1 MINMID
7 YKAFRESYCYLCGSL
22 CCEGPETEWSEGCA
36 FLKFEKAKVF
46 AKQRL
51 SVDKYEHS
59 LRVLEY
65 AHDTAKI
72 YMSGLTTEVLI
83 VAILHDVVEDSDVT
97 LDEIEERFGK
107 YIRNCVNVLTHEKE
121 FETYPQ
127 YIDRVMDSNFPEAK
141 VVKHADMRDHLRQK
155 ETLTPKLKEKYFE
168 VIDRF
173 I

>member
-1 MINMID
+1 MID
-7 YKAFRESYCYLCGSL
+7 YKVFRETYCFGCGTQR
-22 CCEGPETEWSEGCA
+22 CMGPEDTDYRDGCLHYKLA
-36 FLKFEKAKVF
+36 IAKDF
-46 AKQRL
+46 AKHHL
-51 SVDKYEHS
+51 PADKYEHT
-59 LRVLEY
+59 LRVINY
-65 AHDTAKI
+65 ARELQGSCGTDA
-72 YMSGLTTEVLI
+72 VV
-83 VAILHDVVEDSDVT
+83 VAALHDVVEDSDVT
-97 LDEIEERFGK
+97 LDEIEKKFGK

-127 YIDRVMDSNFPEAK
+127 YIDRIMDSKLPEAI

>member
-1 MINMID
+1 MID
-7 YKAFRESYCYLCGSL
+7 YKAFRETYCYICGSQH
-22 CCEGPETEWSEGCA
+22 CEGPDSEFGEGCA
-36 FLKFEKAKVF
+36 FLKIEKAKVF

-65 AHDTAKI
+65 THDTAKI
-72 YMSGLTTEVLI
+72 YMSGVSTAVLI
-83 VAILHDVVEDSDVT
+83 VAILHDVVEDSDTT
-97 LDEIEERFGK
+97 LKDIEEEFGR
-107 YIRNCVNVLTHEKE
+107 YIRNCVEVLTHDKE
-121 FETYPQ
+121 AMSYPE
-127 YIDRVMDSNFPEAK
+127 YIDFIMDCPLPVVRA
-141 VVKHADMRDHLRQK
+141 VKHADMKDHLTQK

>member
-1 MINMID
+1 MID
-7 YKAFRESYCYLCGSL
+7 YKAFRESYCYVCGSQR
-22 CCEGPETEWSEGCA
+22 CEGPDSEFGEGCA

-59 LRVLEY
+59 LRVLGH

-83 VAILHDVVEDSDVT
+83 VAILHDVVEDSDAT
-97 LDEIEERFGK
+97 LKDIEEEFGR
-107 YIRNCVNVLTHEKE
+107 YIRNCVEVLTHDKKNMS
-121 FETYPQ
+121 YPE
-127 YIDRVMDSNFPEAK
+127 YIDLIMNYPLPEARA
-141 VVKHADMRDHLRQK
+141 VKHADMRDHLRQK

>member
-1 MINMID
+1 MID
-7 YKAFRESYCYLCGSL
+7 IKMFRETHCLGCGSQR
-22 CCEGPETEWSEGCA
+22 CMGPEDEDWREGCRYWQM
-36 FLKFEKAKVF
+36 EKAKVF
-46 AKQRL
+46 AKQQL

-97 LDEIEERFGK
+97 LDEIEEKFGK
-107 YIRNCVNVLTHEKE
+107 YIRNCINVLTHEKE

-127 YIDRVMDSNFPEAK
+127 YIDRVMDSNLPEAK
-141 VVKHADMRDHLRQK
+141 AVKHADMKDHLTQK

>member
-1 MINMID
+1 MID
-7 YKAFRESYCYLCGSL
+7 IKMFREAHCLGCGSQR
-22 CCEGPETEWSEGCA
+22 CMGPEDEDWREGCRYWQM
-36 FLKFEKAKVF
+36 EKAKVF
-46 AKQRL
+46 AKQQL

-65 AHDTAKI
+65 AHNTAKI

-97 LDEIEERFGK
+97 LKDIEEEFGR
-107 YIRNCVNVLTHEKE
+107 YIRNCVEVLTHDKE
-121 FETYPQ
+121 NMSYPE
-127 YIDRVMDSNFPEAK
+127 YIDLIMNCPLPEARA
-141 VVKHADMRDHLRQK
+141 VKHADMKDHLAQK